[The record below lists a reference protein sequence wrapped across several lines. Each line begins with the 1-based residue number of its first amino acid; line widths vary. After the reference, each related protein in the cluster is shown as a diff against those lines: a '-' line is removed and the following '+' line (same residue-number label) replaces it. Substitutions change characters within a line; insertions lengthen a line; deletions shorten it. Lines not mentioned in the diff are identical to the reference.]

1 MGAAIAGAAV
11 MGHVAGVNA
20 GRYALSQPKSRP
32 LAVADQERIRETLYR
47 PLQQEQGL
55 KFHQFEDQVR
65 TIVTGLI
72 GYRRDEQRLREAL
85 RQLHGLREREAEM
98 IAEDY
103 HGVMRVN
110 EARSI
115 RAVAEAIAA
124 SAIERRE
131 SRGGGSHFRLDYPKK
146 DDGHGLRIIEVE
158 QLGDELQVSSHPT
171 GIPSS
176 VLPEAPATKEEW

>member
-1 MGAAIAGAAV
+1 
-11 MGHVAGVNA
+11 
-20 GRYALSQPKSRP
+20 
-32 LAVADQERIRETLYR
+32 
-47 PLQQEQGL
+47 LQQEQGL

-65 TIVTGLI
+65 AIVTGLI

-85 RQLHGLREREAEM
+85 RQLHKLREHEAEM

-110 EARSI
+110 EARSL

-131 SRGGGSHFRLDYPKK
+131 TRSGASNYRVDYPKK
-146 DDGHGLRIIEVE
+146 DDEVGLRIFTVE
-158 QLGDELQVSSHPT
+158 QTGEELKVSSQPT

-176 VLPEAPATKEEW
+176 VLPEAPPKKENW